1 MHSSMKKKQMQQK
14 IAWLVVVTGSSVSR
28 ERHPAN
34 SNIHSPPLDPSPQST
49 STIPPSQPQT
59 QSTHPPA
66 LNNSNRGGGA
76 FRKRAAAS
84 FSCKP
89 LRFRL
94 RPPARRRARLNSK
107 TPTQR
112 LSLSISPRPPPPPDP
127 ARAAGDEPRGIRGA
141 GGVVGRAEMAANGR
155 ASVRPVERHGAPPR
169 PAGRSRSV
177 APPSRRPSPSPSRA
191 HPAAADNDGG
201 SGTRSSAAP
210 RTRESSEIALHHRC
224 IGGFSLL
231 VLFVG
236 GRPVN
241 DAFPL
246 FEEPWKRVSGFSLFV
261 GLSGNS
267 KRYGYLQRRREYHC
281 RWRDDHLCISALEI
295 RYQLYI
301 VLIKSH
307 THEYK
312 SYMFAHTCIQVIY
325 VRYQLYIRSEFTP
338 FPWCC

>member
-155 ASVRPVERHGAPPR
+155 ASVRPVERHGAPPA
-169 PAGRSRSV
+169 PPGAPGRSPAV
-177 APPSRRPSPSPSRA
+177 AQALPSPPAR
-191 HPAAADNDGG
+191 PAAADNDGG
-201 SGTRSSAAP
+201 SGTAP
-210 RTRESSEIALHHRC
+210 LLLRAPVNHRRLHFIIGVLGVFRCWCFSSEA
-224 IGGFSLL
+224 
-231 VLFVG
+231 
-236 GRPVN
+236 
-241 DAFPL
+241 
-246 FEEPWKRVSGFSLFV
+246 
-261 GLSGNS
+261 
-267 KRYGYLQRRREYHC
+267 
-281 RWRDDHLCISALEI
+281 
-295 RYQLYI
+295 
-301 VLIKSH
+301 
-307 THEYK
+307 
-312 SYMFAHTCIQVIY
+312 
-325 VRYQLYIRSEFTP
+325 VR
-338 FPWCC
+338 